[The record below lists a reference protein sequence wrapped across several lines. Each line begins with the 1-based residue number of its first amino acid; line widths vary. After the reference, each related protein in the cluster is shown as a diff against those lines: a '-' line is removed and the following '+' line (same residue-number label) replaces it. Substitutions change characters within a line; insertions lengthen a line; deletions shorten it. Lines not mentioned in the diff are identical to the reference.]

1 MPRPTRC
8 PHGDPSRYL
17 LHSLVI
23 YRKAKRL
30 TQEALAARVGCSA
43 SRISQLE
50 HGRACPSL
58 HLATRL
64 KEVLDAP
71 SLEALMADPNP
82 NKRSD
87 DHGRT
92 HLFYLWGVVLAA
104 CL

>member
-1 MPRPTRC
+1 MPRPTRD
-8 PHGDPSRYL
+8 PHGDPTRYL
-17 LHSLVI
+17 LHSLCV
-23 YRKAKRL
+23 YRKAKGL

-64 KEVLDAP
+64 KEALDVP
-71 SLEALMADPNP
+71 SLEALMADPTAEER
-82 NKRSD
+82 KHT
-87 DHGRT
+87 HGGT
-92 HLFYLWGVVLAA
+92 YLLYLWGVVLAA